1 VSTKDAYHGLK
12 SLVKRKFGGGSEADV
27 VLENLDS
34 KPEVR
39 YEPLRDLLEESE
51 INADR
56 EMVEA
61 AKQLIELV
69 GTSQTAIGDHNVQ
82 VAGDVGTV
90 IRGDVVMALATEI
103 DEAARV
109 CPRQVAG
116 GAPNAPICWPHI
128 RCLFKSGLYDW
139 PPLQLY
145 VPVFGT

>member
-1 VSTKDAYHGLK
+1 MSTKDAYHGLK

-82 VAGDVGTV
+82 KFPTN
-90 IRGDVVMALATEI
+90 IM
-103 DEAARV
+103 
-109 CPRQVAG
+109 
-116 GAPNAPICWPHI
+116 
-128 RCLFKSGLYDW
+128 Y
-139 PPLQLY
+139 
-145 VPVFGT
+145 